1 MSVNG
6 EIPIGPRLRMARQ
19 QGGLSIGQVAAATGL
34 TKGFISQVER
44 DLTSASV
51 AALVRLCD
59 ALHISVASLFEPT
72 SANLVRY
79 DSRSRINFGGDN
91 VTEWLLTPTTERRI
105 RVIESRIAPG
115 GGSGPEAYVLGAEA
129 EWAHVVQGDARDPRR
144 RSGSP
149 AADRRLADVLGPRA
163 ALVAQPVEVRAD
175 NRSLGALPGRILRR
189 ALARSVCSW

>member
-19 QGGLSIGQVAAATGL
+19 QGGLSIGQVAAETGL

-129 EWAHVVQGDARDPRR
+129 EWAHVVQGTLEIRVGDQDHLLQTGDSLTFSAREPRSWR
-144 RSGSP
+144 NPSKSEPTTVLWVLCP
-149 AADRRLADVLGPRA
+149 AGF
-163 ALVAQPVEVRAD
+163 
-175 NRSLGALPGRILRR
+175 
-189 ALARSVCSW
+189 